1 MAVVIIPLLTEAVTL
16 VPTDAIPRTIE
27 DYKLFKKFEFTQQDT
42 SYNYV
47 INTNGE
53 EETENISM
61 GRGHGSLTDVC
72 YNRMNFS

>member
-1 MAVVIIPLLTEAVTL
+1 MPLLTEAVTL
-16 VPTDAIPRTIE
+16 VPTDAIPCTIE

-53 EETENISM
+53 EETEKHLN
-61 GRGHGSLTDVC
+61 GKGSWVTD
-72 YNRMNFS
+72 